1 MFIYRN
7 AASVVRYRYKP
18 VGIEAHFDEI
28 GMSCDSFV
36 H

>member
-1 MFIYRN
+1 MFIHRN
-7 AASVVRYRYKP
+7 AASVVRHRDKP

-28 GMSCDSFV
+28 GMSRDSFI